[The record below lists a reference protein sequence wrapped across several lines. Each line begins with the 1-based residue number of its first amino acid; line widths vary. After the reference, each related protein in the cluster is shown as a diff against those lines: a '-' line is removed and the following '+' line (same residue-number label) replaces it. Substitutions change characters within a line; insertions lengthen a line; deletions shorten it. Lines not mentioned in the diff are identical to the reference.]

1 MSKNIK
7 RNTKALQ
14 TTYDNYKNRLNQTTR
29 DKIQNLINFYEDRKI
44 AQFTTADNLIRQFI
58 TAKTD
63 KQKTKAN
70 NAYDKIHDKHQDQE
84 PLGQRMQKAKEENK
98 RNPKK
103 GTHIYSVDAL
113 FYRLKDEKKE
123 KELKTAFKDSK
134 GRPYVI
140 LWKDPKTFNVK
151 SSNYIEDLVRKRIFR
166 TEKDTAKVFFK
177 LYETLQTDSE
187 AYDELEFHKSYID
200 CIKLL
205 SVERV
210 DEETDF
216 APEKEKLKNTANLSM
231 YNIYIF
237 KRH

>member
-44 AQFTTADNLIRQFI
+44 AQFTTADNSIRQFI

-63 KQKTKAN
+63 KQKTKAS
-70 NAYDKIHDKHQDQE
+70 NAYDKIHDKHQDKE
-84 PLGQRMQKAKEENK
+84 PLGRRMQKAKEENK

-113 FYRLKDEKKE
+113 FYRLKDERNE

-151 SSNYIEDLVRKRIFR
+151 SSTYIEDLVKKKDIPHRKRHC
-166 TEKDTAKVFFK
+166 KSVFK
-177 LYETLQTDSE
+177 TL
-187 AYDELEFHKSYID
+187 
-200 CIKLL
+200 
-205 SVERV
+205 
-210 DEETDF
+210 
-216 APEKEKLKNTANLSM
+216 
-231 YNIYIF
+231 
-237 KRH
+237 